1 MTLRFNKSSVLLL
14 SVILL
19 FLGSVFNFAN
29 AQDVIRVQ
37 GKITDITTGEPIAA
51 VNVIEDGYVVSY
63 SDIDGNYFCTVSRN
77 AELIFYSGQYE
88 EVKVK
93 VDNRQIIN
101 INMTIKLV
109 ELGESIVVGKM
120 SKKTIVVDQTE
131 LEVVGSSK
139 QSAIVTVREGASDN
153 GWL

>member
-63 SDIDGNYFCTVSRN
+63 SDIDGNYSVRFPATQS
-77 AELIFYSGQYE
+77 SS
-88 EVKVK
+88 
-93 VDNRQIIN
+93 
-101 INMTIKLV
+101 
-109 ELGESIVVGKM
+109 SIPD
-120 SKKTIVVDQTE
+120 STKK
-131 LEVVGSSK
+131 
-139 QSAIVTVREGASDN
+139 
-153 GWL
+153 